1 MRLSIICVLVLLI
14 VTMLLTD
21 VFAEQGYNNL
31 LLDGSYLRFNYDGV
45 VPEVLIRIP
54 YIDKVMR
61 IQGGD
66 ELRVPMSHYYD
77 VKVPLRFQFTNF
89 LSMQLIASIERIY
102 PMQSPYAEATGGS
115 GVPLNSLFGLGASQ
129 RTQQFLGVFSL
140 NFSF

>member
-77 VKVPLRFQFTNF
+77 VKVPLRFQFTSLF
-89 LSMQLIASIERIY
+89 SMQLTASIERIY
-102 PMQSPYAEATGGS
+102 PMQSPLADATGGV
-115 GVPLNSLFGLGASQ
+115 GIPLDSLRLGGSQ

-140 NFSF
+140 NFNF